1 MIKQTYMTTLSGIT
15 TLTQFGM
22 AAAVLGTVLGTMTGW
37 RRVAMPLTAL
47 GLLAAVRAVLN
58 SERLAVIELLVP
70 AVLVW
75 LAAHAF
81 RSEVSRRLVNV
92 LPVFG
97 LCLLFAFFTASEYN
111 RSWKSYYSQHKD
123 SLVEFA
129 GARLAGYYVT
139 ALNNGAAMEELA
151 PGGFGTP
158 FHTLNFAWRLPMLKE
173 VTRLIFHTPPLDT
186 QDKFERFVGGSIN
199 IEFNNPGGVFLPVVD
214 FGVPG
219 GLAYWFLA
227 GLACGWLYQHY
238 QARTGIGICLYP
250 IAGLAMI
257 ESARVLYWAEGR
269 STPAIAMLI
278 VAAWLITA
286 YQKRL
291 ETRRTWTLAHA
302 GGVA

>member
-1 MIKQTYMTTLSGIT
+1 
-15 TLTQFGM
+15 
-22 AAAVLGTVLGTMTGW
+22 
-37 RRVAMPLTAL
+37 
-47 GLLAAVRAVLN
+47 
-58 SERLAVIELLVP
+58 
-70 AVLVW
+70 
-75 LAAHAF
+75 
-81 RSEVSRRLVNV
+81 
-92 LPVFG
+92 
-97 LCLLFAFFTASEYN
+97 
-111 RSWKSYYSQHKD
+111 
-123 SLVEFA
+123 LVEFA

-139 ALNNGAAMEELA
+139 ALNNGAAMEDLA

-158 FHTLNFAWRLPMLKE
+158 FHTLNFAWRLPLLKD

-186 QDKFERFVGGSIN
+186 QDRFERFVGGSIN

-227 GLACGWLYQHY
+227 GLVCGWLYQHY
-238 QARTGIGICLYP
+238 QSRTGTGICLYP
-250 IAGLAMI
+250 MAGLAMI

-269 STPAIAMLI
+269 SMPAIAMLM

-302 GGVA
+302 GGAA